1 MILSLDVFYY
11 NDKLFIINA
20 INKGVNMILIANA
33 HSKKIMNSI
42 CLSKVSSARS
52 SFITITVPKKPAE
65 IYLLLLLKNKI
76 MYCDVDE
83 KEMTK
88 EIDQSNS
95 LNLNFEIDNSFK
107 NKQTLIV
114 GQTLKGLFVVSLV
127 KSGLVGVILK

>member
-1 MILSLDVFYY
+1 MSLDVFYY

-114 GQTLKGLFVVSLV
+114 GQTLKGLFLVSLV

>member
-1 MILSLDVFYY
+1 MSLDVFYY
-11 NDKLFIINA
+11 NDKLFIINV

-42 CLSKVSSARS
+42 CLSKVSSTRS

>member
-1 MILSLDVFYY
+1 MSLDVFYY

>member
-1 MILSLDVFYY
+1 LSLDVFYY

-114 GQTLKGLFVVSLV
+114 GQTLKGLFLVSLV

>member
-1 MILSLDVFYY
+1 
-11 NDKLFIINA
+11 
-20 INKGVNMILIANA
+20 MILIANT

-42 CLSKVSSARS
+42 CLSKVSSTRS

>member
-1 MILSLDVFYY
+1 MSLDVFYY
-11 NDKLFIINA
+11 NDKLFIINV

-42 CLSKVSSARS
+42 CLSKVSLTRS